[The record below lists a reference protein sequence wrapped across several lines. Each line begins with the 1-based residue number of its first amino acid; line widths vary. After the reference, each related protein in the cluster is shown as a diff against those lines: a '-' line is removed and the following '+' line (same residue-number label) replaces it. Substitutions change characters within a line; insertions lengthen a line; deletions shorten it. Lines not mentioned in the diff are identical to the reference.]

1 MINKKALIKRDFKFD
16 NFKKDIIELKF
27 LSKVSKKAVFISKKT
42 GLIYHDTSHIKIED
56 TLKIWST
63 KIFSKINDAKNN
75 LYNDDIPYVNS
86 RHHYVLD
93 TLRKKISL
101 KKKNIFYFGFGQG
114 GFLTK
119 ISLSGFKNLTGS
131 EISKKNIILTK
142 NRFRKLKLK
151 LPNILNSNIENINIK
166 NKTDIGILSWTLCN
180 CNDPM
185 QVVESLSK
193 NIKKN
198 GYLIVAE
205 SSRILVPFKK
215 SIYNYFLPNKIDNI
229 HPWHFSFNSLN
240 NIFKYYGFELF
251 YKNKFEEDNN
261 LVLIFKNSKNYKQK
275 IIFDNYRKVI
285 SFLKRW
291 VKESNFYKEK

>member
-101 KKKNIFYFGFGQG
+101 KKKIFF
-114 GFLTK
+114 
-119 ISLSGFKNLTGS
+119 
-131 EISKKNIILTK
+131 
-142 NRFRKLKLK
+142 
-151 LPNILNSNIENINIK
+151 
-166 NKTDIGILSWTLCN
+166 
-180 CNDPM
+180 
-185 QVVESLSK
+185 
-193 NIKKN
+193 
-198 GYLIVAE
+198 
-205 SSRILVPFKK
+205 ILVLDKE
-215 SIYNYFLPNKIDNI
+215 
-229 HPWHFSFNSLN
+229 
-240 NIFKYYGFELF
+240 GF
-251 YKNKFEEDNN
+251 
-261 LVLIFKNSKNYKQK
+261 
-275 IIFDNYRKVI
+275 
-285 SFLKRW
+285 
-291 VKESNFYKEK
+291 